1 MKNHWFKIP
10 QETINKPSTSVEEG
24 KITFTI
30 SPWDV
35 PTAFKSSIDGEDLVI
50 EFKYMSEE
58 KVFPLK
64 EKNAVLEV
72 GNNSGRVYKATIKDF
87 AKSDAKTGGFNAE
100 LLLEFI
106 IEPAL
111 QENKKVSKNNLDAL
125 KNFFKSED
133 YRHDLLPV

>member
-1 MKNHWFKIP
+1 MKNLWFKIP
-10 QETINKPSTSVEEG
+10 QETINKPSTLVEDG
-24 KITFTI
+24 KITFTL

-35 PTAFKSSIDGEDLVI
+35 PTAFKSSVIGEDLVI

-58 KVFPLK
+58 KVFTLK
-64 EKNAVLEV
+64 EKNAVLKV

-87 AKSDAKTGGFNAE
+87 AKSDAQTGSFNAE

-111 QENKKVSKNNLDAL
+111 QESKVSKNNLDAL
-125 KNFFKSED
+125 KNFFKSET
-133 YRHDLLPV
+133 YRHDLLPA